1 MSTIRE
7 DFFTAK
13 AKGSL
18 WDVAVS
24 IKRGNPLP
32 LDADSIFE
40 SYAAL
45 EAYADDVL
53 AYPGQV
59 VAVVNADSTGIY
71 YLDQEKAI
79 KPVGVIPAGDKL
91 SVDMDDNDVIS
102 LHNFGKV
109 FYKYVAENGDVAAH
123 YEKVEVSD
131 ENPWTAGLEPRVV
144 TEDGK
149 LVLGWYEPNPTTIDG
164 VNDQV
169 TAVQGTVSDLVDSVG
184 APSTENS
191 EATGLYKEVE
201 DVQADVEELVDAVG
215 SSDDALTDDVQ
226 TLWAHVNDHTGR
238 LEELEAID
246 HSLYATKEELAA
258 EADRADKAEKAN
270 AVAIKAIADDYLKAA
285 DIADMATDAEVEAAV
300 KAEADRAKGV
310 EESL

>member
-7 DFFTAK
+7 DFFAAK

-45 EAYADDVL
+45 EAYAADVL

-59 VAVVNADSTGIY
+59 VAVVNEDSTGIY
-71 YLDQEKAI
+71 YLDQNLAI
-79 KPVGVIPAGDKL
+79 KPVGIIPAGDDM
-91 SVDMDDNDVIS
+91 SVDMDNNDIIS

-109 FYKYVAENGDVAAH
+109 FYKYVAEDGDVAAH
-123 YEKVEVSD
+123 YEKVNVSD
-131 ENPWTAGLEPRVV
+131 ENPWAAGLEPKVV
-144 TEDGK
+144 TENGK

-169 TAVQGTVSDLVDSVG
+169 TAVQGTVTDLADSLG

-201 DVQADVEELVDAVG
+201 DVQEEVEELIDTVG
-215 SSDDALTDDVQ
+215 SSNDALGENVQ
-226 TLWAHVNDHTGR
+226 TIWAHVNDHTER
-238 LEELEAID
+238 IAELENID
-246 HSLYATKEELAA
+246 HSVYALAA
-258 EADRADKAEKAN
+258 DLEVEAGRAAAAEKAN
-270 AVAIKAIADDYLKAA
+270 ADAIKVIADDYVKSA
-285 DIADMATDAEVEAAV
+285 DIAGMALKSDVEAEATARIDAD
-300 KAEADRAKGV
+300 KA
-310 EESL
+310 L